1 MFTVITVSIAT
12 HVNRDCE
19 RRCFDMVERLTL
31 KPDSLGFIFI
41 LEDKYLSSGCYAL
54 NIHNGFCTL

>member
-12 HVNRDCE
+12 YVNRDCE

-41 LEDKYLSSGCYAL
+41 LDDKYL
-54 NIHNGFCTL
+54 